1 MKDIIEKAIEMAR
14 EMVFDG
20 AFVGGY
26 KFKEAEILQALTP
39 PDKDVEADGW
49 VAVSERLP
57 EDGKKV
63 FIWGPGY
70 IKGCAFG
77 VYYSKD
83 GDWLGR
89 DNYNLNAETQEYSTR
104 GMDVTH
110 WMSLPK
116 PPQCTDKPKSEGVE

>member
-49 VAVSERLP
+49 IVLYPDGKQFDRKIYNTK
-57 EDGKKV
+57 EDGIRAKCPSTLQGHDCCFGHRGWQIRPVKLV
-63 FIWGPGY
+63 F
-70 IKGCAFG
+70 
-77 VYYSKD
+77 
-83 GDWLGR
+83 
-89 DNYNLNAETQEYSTR
+89 
-104 GMDVTH
+104 
-110 WMSLPK
+110 
-116 PPQCTDKPKSEGVE
+116 TDKPKSEGVG